1 MTSNL
6 YHKRKVDTVFGFDFF
21 LARRTLY
28 KNIKKIPKF

>member
-21 LARRTLY
+21 SNLRRVDGRGQ
-28 KNIKKIPKF
+28 KNSI